1 MPNFNEFR
9 MNEELLGKVLVAK
22 KNMDFSSTE
31 EEDLEVRKF
40 INELEE
46 SNRTKKK
53 SLKLRFLELI
63 TGKKLVEF
71 KDQFGKKI
79 IREYT
84 PSGAEK
90 PQLRIYLTIER
101 EMDFGDDVNQWR
113 NYVHEEN
120 IRDEERW
127 IRRAE
132 NEKNHKNLVATLEQV
147 FTKKMMKIN

>member
-31 EEDLEVRKF
+31 EEDFEVRKF

-46 SNRTKKK
+46 ANRTKKK
-53 SLKLRFLELI
+53 SLKVRFLELI

-71 KDQFGKKI
+71 KDQFGNKV

-84 PSGAEK
+84 PNESEK
-90 PQLRIYLTIER
+90 PQPKILTIER
-101 EMDFGDDVNQWR
+101 DMDFGDDVSKWR

-127 IRRAE
+127 IKRSE
-132 NEKNHKNLVATLEQV
+132 NERNHKQLVATIEQV

>member
-31 EEDLEVRKF
+31 EEDFEVRKF

-46 SNRTKKK
+46 ANRTKKK
-53 SLKLRFLELI
+53 SLKVRFLELI

-71 KDQFGKKI
+71 KDQFGNKV

-84 PSGAEK
+84 PNEAEK
-90 PQLRIYLTIER
+90 PQPKILTIER
-101 EMDFGDDVNQWR
+101 DMDFGDDVNKWR

-127 IRRAE
+127 IRRSE
-132 NEKNHKNLVATLEQV
+132 NERNHKQLVATIEQV